1 MSVEPLHLKLQGLWV
16 GAALGELYAKGLLNP
31 AQPMDEATS
40 TVQMALPQTYRLC
53 LLAARWLKADKGD
66 INADV
71 WNCKRWQDALLN
83 VLPLHFLHGADSW
96 CAAIAHSTPPFDAP
110 QRQTVSAVTAI
121 IQTLEW
127 LQRAEPPQYLLPYL
141 LQTPSLQETT
151 LAEGLSTVY
160 QRLGDRRG
168 LSPLNPQS
176 ETTPEQAMAQ
186 VLYLLL
192 GTPEDFRLTV
202 QRSAFAMANQ
212 PELQI
217 LLAAL
222 SGFHNGFAN
231 LPLDW
236 RCQLKTIRWSVAMP
250 LEEGLCT
257 LANLCAA
264 QWAGCYEADP
274 GKNWSA
280 VAIAASGQLRPR

>member
-1 MSVEPLHLKLQGLWV
+1 MRVEPLHLKLQGLWV
-16 GAALGELYAKGLLNP
+16 GAALGELHAKGLLNQ
-31 AQPMDEATS
+31 AQPMDETAP
-40 TVQMALPQTYRLC
+40 TVQIALPHTYRLC
-53 LLAARWLKADKGD
+53 LLAARWLKAGGD

-71 WNCKRWQDALLN
+71 LNCRRWQDALLN
-83 VLPLHFLHGADSW
+83 VLPLIFLNGE
-96 CAAIAHSTPPFDAP
+96 IANYLPPSNAQPQMVST
-110 QRQTVSAVTAI
+110 VTAI
-121 IQTLEW
+121 IQTVEW
-127 LQRAEPPQYLLPYL
+127 LQRAEPPQYLLSYL
-141 LQTPSLQETT
+141 LQTPNLQETT
-151 LAEGLSTVY
+151 LAQQLGTVY
-160 QRLGDRRG
+160 QQLSDRHS
-168 LSPLNPQS
+168 LTPLTPQN
-176 ETTPEQAMAQ
+176 EAKPEQAIAQ

-192 GTPEDFRLTV
+192 STPEDFRLTV
-202 QRSAFAMANQ
+202 QRSAFAIPNQ

-236 RCQLKTIRWSVAMP
+236 RWQLKTIRWSVAMP

-264 QWAGCYEADP
+264 RWAGCYETHPAQD
-274 GKNWSA
+274 WSA

>member
-1 MSVEPLHLKLQGLWV
+1 MKVEPLHLKLQGLWV
-16 GAALGELYAKGLLNP
+16 GAALGELHAKGLLDQ

-40 TVQMALPQTYRLC
+40 TVQIALPHTYRLC
-53 LLAARWLKADKGD
+53 LLAARWLKVGGEV
-66 INADV
+66 NADT

-83 VLPLHFLHGADSW
+83 VMPLFFLNGTLASY
-96 CAAIAHSTPPFDAP
+96 PPPSNAQP
-110 QRQTVSAVTAI
+110 QTVSTVTAI

-127 LQRAEPPQYLLPYL
+127 LQRTESPQYLLSYL
-141 LQTPSLQETT
+141 LQTPTLQETP
-151 LAEGLSTVY
+151 LAEHLGSVY
-160 QRLGDRRG
+160 QRLSDRQG
-168 LSPLNPQS
+168 LTLLTPLD
-176 ETTPEQAMAQ
+176 EITPEKAIAQ

-192 GTPEDFRLTV
+192 STPEDFRLTV
-202 QRSAFAMANQ
+202 QRSEFAIPNQ

-236 RCQLKTIRWSVAMP
+236 RWQLKTIRWSVAMP

-264 QWAGCYEADP
+264 RWAGCYEAHPAQD
-274 GKNWSA
+274 WSA
-280 VAIAASGQLRPR
+280 VAIASPGQLRPR

>member
-1 MSVEPLHLKLQGLWV
+1 MKVAPLHLKLQGLWV
-16 GAALGELYAKGLLNP
+16 GAALGELHAKGLLDQD
-31 AQPMDEATS
+31 QPMNEATS
-40 TVQMALPQTYRLC
+40 TVQIALPHTYRLC
-53 LLAARWLKADKGD
+53 VLTARWLKVEGD

-83 VLPLHFLHGADSW
+83 VLPLNFLNGALAN
-96 CAAIAHSTPPFDAP
+96 CPPP
-110 QRQTVSAVTAI
+110 SNTQPQTVSTVTAI

-127 LQRAEPPQYLLPYL
+127 LQRTESPQYLLSYL
-141 LQTPSLQETT
+141 LQTHTLQETP
-151 LAEGLSTVY
+151 LAEYLGTIYQQLS
-160 QRLGDRRG
+160 DRQS
-168 LSPLNPQS
+168 LTPLTPVD
-176 ETTPEQAMAQ
+176 ETTTEQAIAQ

-192 GTPEDFRLTV
+192 STPEDFRLTV
-202 QRSAFAMANQ
+202 QRSAFAIANQ
-212 PELQI
+212 PECQI

-236 RCQLKTIRWSVAMP
+236 RWQLKTIRWSVAMP

-264 QWAGCYEADP
+264 RWAGCYEAHPAQD
-274 GKNWSA
+274 WSA

>member
-16 GAALGELYAKGLLNP
+16 GAALGELHAKGLLNP

-40 TVQMALPQTYRLC
+40 TVQIALPQTYRLC

-71 WNCKRWQDALLN
+71 WNCKRWQDVLLN
-83 VLPLHFLHGADSW
+83 VLPLHFLNGET
-96 CAAIAHSTPPFDAP
+96 AHSTPPSDAP

-127 LQRAEPPQYLLPYL
+127 LQRAEPPQYLLSYL

-151 LAEGLSTVY
+151 LAAGLTTVY
-160 QRLGDRRG
+160 QQLGDRRG
-168 LSPLNPQS
+168 LTPLTQQSKTPQNK
-176 ETTPEQAMAQ
+176 TTPEQAIAQ

-202 QRSAFAMANQ
+202 QRSAIAMANQ

-264 QWAGCYEADP
+264 QWAGCYKADP
-274 GKNWSA
+274 GQNWSA

>member
-1 MSVEPLHLKLQGLWV
+1 MRIEPLHLKLQGLWV
-16 GAALGELYAKGLLNP
+16 GAALGELYAKGLLNQQ
-31 AQPMDEATS
+31 QPMDEATS
-40 TVQMALPQTYRLC
+40 TVQIALPHTYRLC
-53 LLAARWLKADKGD
+53 LLAARWLKIGGD

-71 WNCKRWQDALLN
+71 WNCPRWQDALLN
-83 VLPLHFLHGADSW
+83 ILPLIFLNGS
-96 CAAIAHSTPPFDAP
+96 IASDHAPSDAQP
-110 QRQTVSAVTAI
+110 QTVSTVTAI

-127 LQRAEPPQYLLPYL
+127 LQRSKPPQYLLSYL
-141 LQTPSLQETT
+141 LQTPSLQDTS
-151 LAEGLSTVY
+151 LAQQLGTVY
-160 QRLGDRRG
+160 QQLSDRHS
-168 LSPLNPQS
+168 LTPLTPQNDTRQS
-176 ETTPEQAMAQ
+176 ETTPEQAIAQ

-202 QRSAFAMANQ
+202 QRSAFAITNQ

-236 RCQLKTIRWSVAMP
+236 RWQLKTIRWSVAMP

-264 QWAGCYEADP
+264 RWAGCYEAHPAQD
-274 GKNWSA
+274 WSA

>member
-1 MSVEPLHLKLQGLWV
+1 MKVEPLHLKLQGLWV

-40 TVQMALPQTYRLC
+40 TVQIALPHTYRLC
-53 LLAARWLKADKGD
+53 LLAARWLKAGGD

-71 WNCKRWQDALLN
+71 WNCKRWQDVLLN
-83 VLPLHFLHGADSW
+83 VLPLNFLNGE
-96 CAAIAHSTPPFDAP
+96 IAHSTSPSDAP

-127 LQRAEPPQYLLPYL
+127 LQRAEPPQYLLSYL
-141 LQTPSLQETT
+141 LQTPSLQKTT
-151 LAEGLSTVY
+151 LAEGLTTVY

-168 LSPLNPQS
+168 LLLLATQNEP
-176 ETTPEQAMAQ
+176 TPEQAMAQ

-264 QWAGCYEADP
+264 QWAGCYKADP
-274 GKNWSA
+274 GQNWSA

>member
-16 GAALGELYAKGLLNP
+16 GAALGELSAKGLLNP
-31 AQPMDEATS
+31 GQPMEEATA

-53 LLAARWLKADKGD
+53 LLAARWLKVGGD

-83 VLPLHFLHGADSW
+83 VLPLNFLNGADSG
-96 CAAIAHSTPPFDAP
+96 CAAIASAPLPPDAT
-110 QRQTVSAVTAI
+110 QRQINNTVTVI

-127 LQRAEPPQYLLPYL
+127 LQRTEPPQYLLSYL
-141 LQTPSLQETT
+141 LQTPSLQDTT
-151 LAEGLSTVY
+151 VAEQLGTVY
-160 QRLGDRRG
+160 QKLSDRCG
-168 LSPLNPQS
+168 LAPLTTLE
-176 ETTPEQAMAQ
+176 ETLPEQAIAQ

-192 GTPEDFRLTV
+192 STPEDFRLTV

-222 SGFHNGFAN
+222 SGFHNGFSN
-231 LPLDW
+231 LPFDW
-236 RCQLKTIRWSVAMP
+236 RWQLKDLRWSVAMP
-250 LEEGLCT
+250 LEDGLCT
-257 LANLCAA
+257 LANLCASR
-264 QWAGCYEADP
+264 WAGCYDAHP
-274 GKNWSA
+274 AQNWSA
-280 VAIAASGQLRPR
+280 VAIAPAGQLRPR